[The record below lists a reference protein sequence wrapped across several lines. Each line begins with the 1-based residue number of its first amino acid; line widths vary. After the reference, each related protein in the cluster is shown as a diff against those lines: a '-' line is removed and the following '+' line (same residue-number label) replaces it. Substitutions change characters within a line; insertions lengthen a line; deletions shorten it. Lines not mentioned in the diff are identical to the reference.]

1 MARKELTPNVDV
13 GYFET
18 MAFNM
23 AGMAYEQYLRELV
36 IEKIDDPNNLWDDRV
51 LAMFDALFG
60 GE

>member
-1 MARKELTPNVDV
+1 MARKELTPNADI

-23 AGMAYEQYLRELV
+23 AGMAYEQYLRDLI
-36 IEKIDDPNNLWDDRV
+36 IEKVDSPESQWDDRV

-60 GE
+60 ES